1 MQFLTP
7 PHLHARPPPQLF
19 SPWVGWSA
27 ASPPP
32 QQQTLEQ
39 LGRDNFYYKQSN
51 RELKRRLRELS
62 EARGVEQQQREQQR
76 LQAALERAS
85 SQEALN
91 ERLQAELQNLRSFL
105 EHHPGATP
113 TRMSKK
119 QLRPAGLAERSPRGS
134 NAWSA
139 GETVAT

>member
-1 MQFLTP
+1 MAGTP
-7 PHLHARPPPQLF
+7 P
-19 SPWVGWSA
+19 SGSA
-27 ASPPP
+27 ASVSASDSMSASSP

>member
-1 MQFLTP
+1 MSRP
-7 PHLHARPPPQLF
+7 WVHLHHGTGVA
-19 SPWVGWSA
+19 
-27 ASPPP
+27 
-32 QQQTLEQ
+32 
-39 LGRDNFYYKQSN
+39 GRH
-51 RELKRRLRELS
+51 RHAPLS
-62 EARGVEQQQREQQR
+62 EEGEARGVEQQQREQQR

-91 ERLQAELQNLRSFL
+91 ERLQAELQDLRSFL

>member
-1 MQFLTP
+1 M
-7 PHLHARPPPQLF
+7 
-19 SPWVGWSA
+19 
-27 ASPPP
+27 
-32 QQQTLEQ
+32 
-39 LGRDNFYYKQSN
+39 
-51 RELKRRLRELS
+51 RELS
-62 EARGVEQQQREQQR
+62 EVLGVDQQQREQQR

-91 ERLQAELQNLRSFL
+91 EQLQAELQNLRSFL

-113 TRMSKK
+113 TRLSKK

>member
-1 MQFLTP
+1 V
-7 PHLHARPPPQLF
+7 
-19 SPWVGWSA
+19 SVSA
-27 ASPPP
+27 SDTMSASSP

-62 EARGVEQQQREQQR
+62 EALGADQQQREQQR

-91 ERLQAELQNLRSFL
+91 EQLQAELQNLRSFL

-113 TRMSKK
+113 TRLSKK